1 MATTNPITG
10 DLLVS
15 KTLSET
21 GEKNYEAI
29 FGAKKKKTN
38 GGWTPPPLV
47 ASDLL
52 CDICGKNL
60 KSTQECAWTGCP
72 LNWDEKRADVIGTN
86 GNDGL
91 HY

>member
-29 FGAKKKKTN
+29 FGANKKKTN
-38 GGWTPPPLV
+38 GGWTPPPL
-47 ASDLL
+47 
-52 CDICGKNL
+52 
-60 KSTQECAWTGCP
+60 P
-72 LNWDEKRADVIGTN
+72 LNEYPETSWDDGEQRIENIGRN
-86 GNDGL
+86 SNEGL
-91 HY
+91 HYKK